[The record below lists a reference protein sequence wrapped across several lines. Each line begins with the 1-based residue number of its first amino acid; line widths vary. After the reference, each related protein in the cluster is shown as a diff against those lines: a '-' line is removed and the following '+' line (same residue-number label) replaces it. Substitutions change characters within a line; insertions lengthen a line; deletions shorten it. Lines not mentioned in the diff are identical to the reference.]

1 MYYRVYSVNSNG
13 GHTLLYV
20 FDQFSLHDWLHTTD
34 LLPEEYVI
42 SGDDNQHVTRCPWCS
57 LRHTVAE
64 RH

>member
-1 MYYRVYSVNSNG
+1 MYYRVYSVN
-13 GHTLLYV
+13 
-20 FDQFSLHDWLHTTD
+20 DWLHTTD